1 MVQTM
6 RLNKIRCL
14 GILFFASVL
23 QGSFAQCGQTTQQPA
38 VSTAPNVL
46 PTPRTAKGDSESRT
60 VVLQLEMTNRGSVR
74 AVKVL
79 GNPGKLRA
87 AAISAAVKFA
97 SGRKYLDHFTWPLI
111 TVVVIFPQNGH
122 GAPYVGQAGG
132 NPGVPGCVS
141 GGFAGAVYVPWP
153 SGSPASLR
161 FLSDAKPIMPLLA
174 EQQIKIKVFDG
185 RNGKPRKNTTVN
197 IWYGAKIVP
206 PPTQVATENNGNAF
220 LNVPGSTERIL
231 ITGQWVADCRA
242 VKRRNYIE
250 ENAYRVQD
258 ILKTGVVAQNL
269 CGKLQAQSTP
279 GTLLF
284 YVRPFH
290 WWEKMVGD

>member
-14 GILFFASVL
+14 GILFFVSVL

-46 PTPRTAKGDSESRT
+46 PTPRTAKDDSESRT
-60 VVLQLEMTNRGSVR
+60 VVLQLEMTNRDSVR
-74 AVKVL
+74 AVEVL

-97 SGRKYLDHFTWPLI
+97 SGRKYLYHYTWPLI

-122 GAPYVGQAGG
+122 GAPQVGQGVAS
-132 NPGVPGCVS
+132 GVPACVV
-141 GGFAGAVYVPWP
+141 GGSAGAVYIPWP

-161 FLSDAKPIMPLLA
+161 FLLDAKPIMPLLA
-174 EQQIKIKVFDG
+174 EQQITIKVFDG

-197 IWYGAKIVP
+197 IWYGTKVVP

-231 ITGQWVADCRA
+231 ITGQRVADCRA

-258 ILKTGVVAQNL
+258 ILETGVVAQNL
-269 CGKLQAQSTP
+269 CGKSQGQSTP
-279 GTLLF
+279 RTLLF